1 MRCRATRPLAAARH
15 VATMICMLWA
25 MAVGSGPVLAQS
37 VPAAVYMPL
46 PERPAIPPVMA
57 CGDLASRD
65 FLGIAGAP
73 TRISSAQVQTRD
85 GGQEFCLVKG
95 MIAPQIQF
103 ELHLP
108 TRSYTGRYLQGGC
121 GGACGVIYDH
131 VLPSCDNR
139 QAFGGAFAVS
149 FNNSGHV
156 GPEPF
161 DTLWAAYAPQL
172 REDFAYRAA
181 HVVALASKQIL
192 SVYYGRPPQY
202 SYFLGCSNGGREAMM
217 EAQRY
222 PDDFDGI
229 VAGAPALWITAG
241 VVRIIHESQVAQ
253 DAAGKPVLTPQ
264 ATSLLHD
271 AVIAACDGLDGLKD
285 GQIDNPRACRFDP
298 GQLVCKPGVT
308 SGCISPQ
315 QADVIR
321 KLYRGPVDR
330 AGRALFFG
338 GEPYGSELLWT
349 GPGSFLVNGHALAA
363 NQIKFMIYGG
373 RSHQDF
379 DWRSWQPDEAALRDL
394 LRAGGYYNANDPDLS
409 AFKAGG
415 GKLIMW
421 QGEADN
427 AGGSYLLLD
436 YYQRVRD
443 AMGGFAGTDPF
454 MRVYM
459 LPAVYHCTG
468 GYIAYQHDMLG
479 PVVNWVE
486 RGTSPGAVVGTA
498 ALADG
503 TTRRRPVYPYPARA
517 QYVGR
522 GDINAA
528 DSFRAA
534 PAPRVPDDHFDWL
547 GADIIGGKPP
557 VD

>member
-1 MRCRATRPLAAARH
+1 
-15 VATMICMLWA
+15 
-25 MAVGSGPVLAQS
+25 
-37 VPAAVYMPL
+37 MPL

-139 QAFGGAFAVS
+139 HLAVLLRS
-149 FNNSGHV
+149 ASTI
-156 GPEPF
+156 PA
-161 DTLWAAYAPQL
+161 TSAPN
-172 REDFAYRAA
+172 RSTRCGRPMRRNCEDFAYRAA

-217 EAQRY
+217 EAQRF

-241 VVRIIHESQVAQ
+241 VVRIIHESQVSQ

-330 AGRALFFG
+330 AGRTLFFG
-338 GEPYGSELLWT
+338 ANPMVRNCC
-349 GPGSFLVNGHALAA
+349 GPGRAVSSSTVTPSR
-363 NQIKFMIYGG
+363 QI
-373 RSHQDF
+373 RS
-379 DWRSWQPDEAALRDL
+379 S
-394 LRAGGYYNANDPDLS
+394 S
-409 AFKAGG
+409 
-415 GKLIMW
+415 
-421 QGEADN
+421 
-427 AGGSYLLLD
+427 
-436 YYQRVRD
+436 
-443 AMGGFAGTDPF
+443 
-454 MRVYM
+454 
-459 LPAVYHCTG
+459 
-468 GYIAYQHDMLG
+468 
-479 PVVNWVE
+479 
-486 RGTSPGAVVGTA
+486 
-498 ALADG
+498 
-503 TTRRRPVYPYPARA
+503 
-517 QYVGR
+517 
-522 GDINAA
+522 
-528 DSFRAA
+528 
-534 PAPRVPDDHFDWL
+534 
-547 GADIIGGKPP
+547 
-557 VD
+557 